1 MTDTTLL
8 RGARLLGAEAPVDVE
23 VSEGVI
29 TRIVAA
35 GDGHGDE
42 VLEVDG
48 VLLPG
53 LWDNHV
59 HLGQW
64 AAYSRRLDVS
74 AAESPFA
81 AATAIGEGLRSRP
94 VDDEGPFVA
103 VGFRDALWTDAPVA
117 AILDAVAGDVPV
129 VVVSADLHA
138 VWLSTAALRRFGVE
152 GDGLLREE
160 AAFAVHRTLDDLD
173 DVTLDRWVAQAGR
186 RAAARGVVGVVDLEM
201 TWGPGH
207 WRRRAAEAPPA
218 HRVEVGIY
226 PQHLDRAI
234 AEGLRTGDAL
244 DEDGLVTVGPF
255 KVITDG
261 SLNTRTAHCVDPYP
275 GLHGA
280 GARGMQTVPPDELV
294 DLLTRARA
302 GGLRAAVHAIGDRA
316 GTIALDA
323 FETSGCAGSVEHAQL
338 LTASDVPRFAAL
350 GVTASVQP
358 EHAMDDRDVADRYWS
373 GRTERS
379 FPLAS
384 LVRSGARLAL
394 GSDAPVAPLD
404 PWIAIAAAVTR
415 ARDGRTPWHP
425 EQAIDVDAALAASAR
440 VGRVR
445 PQAGDPADL
454 VVVADDPRAAAT
466 DATGD
471 RLRAMSV
478 ALTMLAGRITHRG

>member
-1 MTDTTLL
+1 MTGTMLL
-8 RGARLLGAEAPVDVE
+8 RGARFSGEESAVDVE
-23 VSEGVI
+23 VSGGVI
-29 TRIVAA
+29 TRIVPA
-35 GDGHGDE
+35 GDGRGNE

-74 AAESPFA
+74 AAASPFE

-94 VDDEGPFVA
+94 ADDDGPFVA
-103 VGFRDALWTDAPVA
+103 VGFRDALWADAPVA

-138 VWLSTAALRRFGVE
+138 VWLSTAALRRFGLE
-152 GDGLLREE
+152 GDGLLREDD
-160 AAFAVHRTLDDLD
+160 AFAVHRTLDDLD
-173 DVTLDRWVAQAGR
+173 DATLDRWIAQAGR

-207 WRRRAAEAPPA
+207 WRRRATAAPPV
-218 HRVEVGIY
+218 HRVEVGVY

-234 AEGLRTGDAL
+234 TEGLRSGAAL
-244 DEDGLVTVGPF
+244 DGDGLVTVGPF

-275 GLHGA
+275 GLHGD
-280 GARGMQTVPPDELV
+280 GAHGMQTVAPDELV
-294 DLLTRARA
+294 GLLTRAHE

-316 GTIALDA
+316 GSIALDA
-323 FETSGCAGSVEHAQL
+323 FETVGCAGSIEHAQL
-338 LTASDVPRFAAL
+338 LTAADVPRFAAL

-358 EHAMDDRDVADRYWS
+358 EHAMDDRDVADRYWP
-373 GRTERS
+373 GRTDRS

-415 ARDGRTPWHP
+415 TRDGRAPWHP
-425 EQAIDVDAALAASAR
+425 EQSIDVDTAVAASTR
-440 VGRVR
+440 VGRIR
-445 PQAGDPADL
+445 PAVGDPADL
-454 VVVADDPRAAAT
+454 VVVADDPREAAT
-466 DATGD
+466 DPTGD
-471 RLRAMSV
+471 RLRSMQV
-478 ALTMLAGRITHRG
+478 TLTMVAGRITHRA